1 MHMTAPSHWSRSI
14 VTGGRDASER
24 VVTIAGMRMHDPARF
39 RCRFK
44 LTSGR
49 RFSAAPISR
58 LRRARAQEGG
68 TILFFGFLNQAKFR
82 SAHLDPRELSGPE
95 D

>member
-1 MHMTAPSHWSRSI
+1 MFGSRFDVNLLSLLGI
-14 VTGGRDASER
+14 QGLSPL
-24 VVTIAGMRMHDPARF
+24 HDPARF

-49 RFSAAPISR
+49 RSLLSAAPISR